1 MMTASHLEQLEKKLR
16 HAAASRRYKDVSRLA
31 AEFGEAVQVF
41 VRALPKGD
49 PRAVEAERKLLDLL
63 SWALVMMQAARST
76 CLADLRRVATANRY
90 SRRCG
95 EPGRV
100 SVKLDA

>member
-1 MMTASHLEQLEKKLR
+1 MASHLEQLEKQLR

-31 AEFGEAVQVF
+31 AECGEAVQAF

-49 PRAVEAERKLLDLL
+49 PRAGEAGRKLLDLL
-63 SWALVMMQAARST
+63 SWALVMTQAARAT

-100 SVKLDA
+100 SVQLDA

>member
-1 MMTASHLEQLEKKLR
+1 MMGSHLEQLEKKLR

-31 AEFGEAVQVF
+31 AEFGEAVQDY

-49 PRAVEAERKLLDLL
+49 PRAAVAERKLMDLL
-63 SWALVMMQAARST
+63 SWALVMTQAARAA
-76 CLADLRRVATANRY
+76 CLADLRRVVTANRY

-95 EPGRV
+95 EPARV
-100 SVKLDA
+100 SVRLDA